1 MRRHGRGPASGSP
14 AGARRA
20 GAARHIHGACRH
32 RPHPQAPEP
41 APRALQPAGRPDRA
55 AAHTGR
61 EVPRARARGDRPE
74 RRRRRRRRGGRD
86 PRAETCVARY
96 HEGQGAVTD
105 PRRRLPAVDA
115 LLAEPDVAAL
125 LTAHPRS
132 LVVRAVR
139 DTIEHATSN
148 GGVPPPE
155 AWGAAVGAR
164 VQQLAAPSLL
174 PVINATGVVLHT
186 NLGRAPLAR
195 AAREAMTRI
204 AAGYSNLEYDLA
216 RGARGSRHALC
227 RDLLVELTG
236 AEDAI
241 VLNNAAGALLV
252 ALSALAR
259 DGEAIVSRGEL
270 VEIGGAFRIAAI
282 MARSGAT
289 VVAVGTTNRTHLTDY
304 ESAVTERTRLLL
316 KVHRSNFQVTGFT
329 AEVSAQEIAGV
340 ARARGAASLYDLGSG
355 LLTDL
360 SPWGLSGEPTVA
372 EALASGVDAVAF
384 SGDKLLGGPQAGIL
398 LGTREGVAACR
409 KDPLAR
415 AVRSDKFT
423 FAALEATLALYREP
437 ETNRREIPVIRM
449 LTEDVTEIR
458 RRGEALQKGVGK
470 EAELIEGES
479 EVGGGSFP
487 GAKLKTW
494 LVALHPQHLAP
505 NALAERL
512 RGGAPPVIAR
522 IADDHVVLDPRTI
535 FPDEMEGVARA
546 VRTALDA

>member
-1 MRRHGRGPASGSP
+1 M
-14 AGARRA
+14 
-20 GAARHIHGACRH
+20 
-32 RPHPQAPEP
+32 
-41 APRALQPAGRPDRA
+41 
-55 AAHTGR
+55 
-61 EVPRARARGDRPE
+61 
-74 RRRRRRRRGGRD
+74 
-86 PRAETCVARY
+86 
-96 HEGQGAVTD
+96 TD

-125 LTAHPRS
+125 VTAHPRG

-139 DTIEHATSN
+139 DTIEHARAN
-148 GGVPPPE
+148 GGAAPPE
-155 AWGAAVGAR
+155 GWGAAVRAQ
-164 VQQLAAPSLL
+164 VQRLAAPSLL

-216 RGARGSRHALC
+216 LGTRGSRHGLC

-236 AEDAI
+236 AEDA
-241 VLNNAAGALLV
+241 VVVNNAAGALLV

-259 DGEAIVSRGEL
+259 DGAAVVSRGEL
-270 VEIGGAFRIAAI
+270 VEIGGAFRIPDI

-289 VVAVGTTNRTHLTDY
+289 LVEVGTTNRTHLRDY
-304 ESAVTERTRLLL
+304 EGALTERTRLLL

-355 LLTDL
+355 LLVDL
-360 SPWGLSGEPTVA
+360 SPWGLAGEPTVA

-398 LGTREGVAACR
+398 LGRRDAIAACR

-415 AVRSDKFT
+415 AVRADKFT
-423 FAALEATLALYREP
+423 LAALEATLTLYRDP
-437 ETNRREIPVIRM
+437 ERARVEIPVLRM
-449 LTEDVTEIR
+449 LTQDVTQIR
-458 RRGEALQKGVGK
+458 QRAEALHTGVGK
-470 EAELIEGES
+470 EAEVIEGES

-494 LVALHPQHLAP
+494 LVAIHPQSLPP
-505 NALAERL
+505 NTLAERL
-512 RGGAPPVIAR
+512 RGGAPPIVAR
-522 IADDHVVLDPRTI
+522 VADDRVVLDPRTI
-535 FPDEMEGVARA
+535 LPDELETVTRA
-546 VRTALDA
+546 VRAALDG

>member
-1 MRRHGRGPASGSP
+1 M
-14 AGARRA
+14 
-20 GAARHIHGACRH
+20 
-32 RPHPQAPEP
+32 
-41 APRALQPAGRPDRA
+41 
-55 AAHTGR
+55 
-61 EVPRARARGDRPE
+61 
-74 RRRRRRRRGGRD
+74 
-86 PRAETCVARY
+86 
-96 HEGQGAVTD
+96 TD
-105 PRRRLPAVDA
+105 PRRHLPAVDA
-115 LLAEPDVAAL
+115 VLAESDVAAL
-125 LTAHPRS
+125 LKAHPRS

-139 DTIEHATSN
+139 DTIDHARAD
-148 GGVPPPE
+148 GGTTPPE
-155 AWGAAVGAR
+155 GWGAAVGAR
-164 VQQLAAPSLL
+164 VRHLAAPSLL

-270 VEIGGAFRIAAI
+270 VEIGGAFRIPDI

-289 VVAVGTTNRTHLTDY
+289 LVEVGTTNRTHLTDY

-398 LGTREGVAACR
+398 LGTREAIAACR

-535 FPDEMEGVARA
+535 FPDEMESVARA